1 MSKPYEARISTGILK
16 TAFYR
21 QSNESSNAVFG
32 LSTDGNTNANSVT
45 IKNNVPNA
53 SSITRSV
60 NKTETRT
67 SPLINTAIR
76 DNIINTIT
84 GETNGDIEVLS
95 TNFYTDN
102 AATGDKP
109 SLVFS
114 GSQRP
119 MQAKL
124 DNSTEQNA
132 NNTHYIFN
140 KSEYTNTN
148 LEKIQRS
155 STGYSSSGILYPNT
169 TDTCPRQSPYP
180 DPGLTGITYIYDDQQ
195 GWIPYP

>member
-1 MSKPYEARISTGILK
+1 MTKPYEARISTGILR

-32 LSTDGNTNANSVT
+32 LSKDGNTNTNGVT
-45 IKNNVPNA
+45 LKNNVPNA

-67 SPLINTAIR
+67 SPLTNTAIR
-76 DNIINTIT
+76 ENIINTIT
-84 GETNGDIEVLS
+84 GETNGDIVVRS
-95 TNFYTDN
+95 TNFYADN

-109 SLVFS
+109 SVVFS

-132 NNTHYIFN
+132 NNTHYTFN

-148 LEKIQRS
+148 LEKIQRFS
-155 STGYSSSGILYPNT
+155 PGNSGVLYPNT

-195 GWIPYP
+195 GWIPYPD